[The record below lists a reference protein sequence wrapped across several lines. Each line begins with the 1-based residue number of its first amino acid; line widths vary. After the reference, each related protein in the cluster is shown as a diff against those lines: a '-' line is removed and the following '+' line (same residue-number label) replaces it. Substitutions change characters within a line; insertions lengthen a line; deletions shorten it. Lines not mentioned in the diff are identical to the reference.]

1 MRCKECVKNSEL
13 SLIPFV
19 EHKKRMFKAYQREQ
33 RLKISLIAT
42 NILWLIVFIILLV
55 R

>member
-1 MRCKECVKNSEL
+1 MRCKECVKDSEL

-19 EHKKRMFKAYQREQ
+19 EHKKRMFMAYQREH
-33 RLKISLIAT
+33 RLKIALITT
-42 NILWLIVFIILLV
+42 NIIWLIVFVILWV